1 MRFQCPLCH
10 KLVAVDD
17 SQMGNQVQC
26 GHCNEVVSVP
36 PSRFATGAV
45 IADFVIMKEIG
56 RGGMGV
62 VYLAHQISLDRPA
75 ALKILQDS
83 YANDAEFV
91 VNFIKEAR
99 LAAKLNHPHIVQAYA
114 VGEDEGVFYFAM
126 EYIDGETMKS
136 VLRREKVIP
145 VDQAVTIIQQV
156 AEALDCAWKE
166 QKLVHRDIKPDNIM
180 LTRKNQ
186 AKLADLGLSQV
197 ADDGD
202 DDDDSD
208 EVMGTP
214 QYISPEQLTGAPV
227 DIRSDI
233 YSLGATFYQ
242 FVTGRFPY
250 EGRNG
255 NEIARKHLEAE
266 LVPPQQV
273 NPDVPE
279 AVGQIICKMMKKNV
293 NERYQDAESL
303 VEDLRIL
310 RRGKTGGSLPKVFS
324 TQTTS
329 VPRPVLPGG
338 STASSVNL
346 LKLKPNNDSESPKVV
361 PVPGKSPI
369 SLKRNEPAKASET
382 EAPAS
387 ASETETNSPTEG
399 IKPIFDPGKNTNTQT
414 NNNLVLDPKG
424 VEDLKGFRPCRKI
437 KRITLLVISLVLLAG
452 VGVIFYLYLQQDNS
466 VQPPVQPDPEKE
478 TSPATDSYVTRID
491 ELLQNLKAK
500 PAGELPFLNQV
511 EEFFAKYPEPKTPE
525 QTRKLVS
532 LLSAYVEIDNR
543 LRVEPARQKARTQH
557 EASIAALRKSEEDL
571 VRQQRQLKEEQ
582 DRLRKEQEQYR
593 RQLAEEQRLQ
603 RERDNKYAGVI
614 RAIRAMAPYYL
625 TRLIDAGKTAEADAL
640 ITRIGQ
646 ELNNIQTSSP
656 AVLQADKDLR
666 SYLSE
671 LNTELKKAHE
681 YNTLLYNSGNALKD
695 MQIEAR
701 IGNERLLLQVN
712 SIRNRTIYAV
722 DVISGKRIELKFD
735 DLDSAMLDMIIGR
748 IERRR
753 QIKDLKFYA
762 RLYDQVSPDSPP
774 PNNFWKKELKSYQA
788 NYDRE
793 KQKGASELVLPK
805 I

>member
-114 VGEDEGVFYFAM
+114 VGEDEGVFFFAM

-145 VDQAVTIIQQV
+145 VDQAITIIQQV

-197 ADDGD
+197 ADEAEDE
-202 DDDDSD
+202 DSD

-266 LVPPQQV
+266 LEPPQQV

-303 VEDLRIL
+303 VEDLRVL
-310 RRGKTGGSLPKVFS
+310 RRGKAGGTILPKAFS

-329 VPRPVLPGG
+329 VPRPVMGTG
-338 STASSVNL
+338 STASAVDL
-346 LKLKPNNDSESPKVV
+346 LKLQSKAPDPKSI
-361 PVPGKSPI
+361 PGGPGGKSI
-369 SLKRNEPAKASET
+369 SLKRPDPPKPAARVEVVAD
-382 EAPAS
+382 ED
-387 ASETETNSPTEG
+387 ETNSPAEG
-399 IKPIFDPGKNTNTQT
+399 IKPIFDPGKNINTQT

-424 VEDLKGFRPCRKI
+424 VEDLKGFRPCHRI
-437 KRITLLVISLVLLAG
+437 RRITLLVIAAVLFVGA
-452 VGVIFYLYLQQDNS
+452 GVIFYLYMKQAPA
-466 VQPPVQPDPEKE
+466 VPPEKAPDQPKE
-478 TSPATDSYVTRID
+478 TVSVPDSYVVMIND
-491 ELLQNLKAK
+491 LLKKRKSN
-500 PAGELPFLNQV
+500 PAAEMDFLNQA
-511 EEFFAKYPEPKTPE
+511 EEFFARYPEAKTPE
-525 QTRKLVS
+525 QLEKLTE
-532 LLSAYVEIDNR
+532 LLAAYVEIDNR
-543 LRVEPARQKARTQH
+543 LRVEPARQKARGKH

-571 VRQQRQLKEEQ
+571 ARQQRQLKEEQ
-582 DRLRKEQEQYR
+582 ERLRREQEQYR
-593 RQLAEEQRLQ
+593 KQLAEEQQ
-603 RERDNKYAGVI
+603 RQKARDDKYMAAI
-614 RAIRAMAPYYL
+614 RAIRAAAPYYL
-625 TRLIDAGKTAEADAL
+625 ARLIQEDKPEQAEALRLRVD
-640 ITRIGQ
+640 Q
-646 ELNNIQTSSP
+646 ELGAIQTSTP
-656 AVLQADKDLR
+656 GVLQADKELK
-666 SYLSE
+666 SYLAKLVE
-671 LNTELKKAHE
+671 ELKKSRE
-681 YNTLLYNSGNALKD
+681 YYTLLYNSGDALAG
-695 MQIEAR
+695 MQIELRNDNAR
-701 IGNERLLLQVN
+701 QLLRVN
-712 SIRNRTIYAV
+712 SVRNRIIYAV
-722 DVISGKRIELKFD
+722 DVISGRNVELK
-735 DLDSAMLDMIIGR
+735 LDELDPATLELVVNR

-762 RLYDQVSPDSPP
+762 RLYENLAPDAPVP
-774 PNNFWKKELKSYQA
+774 DDFWKKELKAYQA
-788 NYDRE
+788 NYERE
-793 KQKGASELVLPK
+793 KQKGASEPVFPSL
-805 I
+805 

>member
-202 DDDDSD
+202 DEDSD

-242 FVTGRFPY
+242 FVTGRFPF

-303 VEDLRIL
+303 VEDLRVL
-310 RRGKTGGSLPKVFS
+310 RRGKTGGTLPKVFS

-329 VPRPVLPGG
+329 VPRPMLPSGG
-338 STASSVNL
+338 TASSVNL
-346 LKLKPNNDSESPKVV
+346 LKLKPKDESESPKVV
-361 PVPGKSPI
+361 PVPGKSTI
-369 SLKRNEPAKASET
+369 SLKRNEPAKAAEP
-382 EAPAS
+382 EPPVP

-399 IKPIFDPGKNTNTQT
+399 IKAIFDPGKNTNTQT

-424 VEDLKGFRPCRKI
+424 VEDLKDFRPRRKI
-437 KRITLLVISLVLLAG
+437 RRITLFVISMVLLAG
-452 VGVIFYLYLQQDNS
+452 VGVIFYLYLQQEGS
-466 VQPPVQPDPEKE
+466 APPPVLPDPDNG
-478 TSPATDSYVTRID
+478 TSPATDSYVTKID
-491 ELLQNLKAK
+491 ELLASLKAK
-500 PAGELPFLNQV
+500 PAEELSFLNHV
-511 EEFFAKYPEPKTPE
+511 EEFFAKYPEPKTPD
-525 QTRKLVS
+525 QANKLAS
-532 LLSAYVEIDNR
+532 LLAAYVDIDNR
-543 LRVEPARQKARTQH
+543 LRVEPARQKARVQH
-557 EASIAALRKSEEDL
+557 EANIAALRKSEEDL
-571 VRQQRQLKEEQ
+571 ARQQRQLKEEQ
-582 DRLRKEQEQYR
+582 ERLRKEQEQYR
-593 RQLAEEQRLQ
+593 KQLAEEQRQQ
-603 RERDNKYAGVI
+603 RVKDDKYMA
-614 RAIRAMAPYYL
+614 AIRAVRAVAPYYL
-625 TRLIDAGKTAEADAL
+625 TTLIDAGKNAEADAL
-640 ITRIGQ
+640 IVRVGQ
-646 ELNNIQTSSP
+646 ELNNIQTSTP
-656 AVLQADKDLR
+656 AVLQADKELR

-671 LNTELKKAHE
+671 LNAELKKAHE
-681 YNTLLYNSGNALKD
+681 YNTLLYNSGNALKS

-701 IGNERLLLQVN
+701 IDKERQLLQVN
-712 SIRNRTIYAV
+712 SVRNRTIYAV
-722 DVISGKRIELKFD
+722 DVISGKNVELKFD
-735 DLDSAMLDMIIGR
+735 ELDPALLDMIIGR

-762 RLYDQVSPDSPP
+762 RLYDHVPPDAPP
-774 PNNFWKKELKSYQA
+774 PNNFWRKELRNYQV
-788 NYDRE
+788 NYDQE